1 MSGFG
6 LTVNPRT
13 GASAHPAEVQSAVV
27 QVGERGNCRA
37 WWGVRGGQ
45 ICAVGSKAVDSPA
58 GSAALVADSCNG
70 DSGGGLTATN
80 FDGREVG
87 VETGRVN

>member
-1 MSGFG
+1 M
-6 LTVNPRT
+6 
-13 GASAHPAEVQSAVV
+13 V
-27 QVGERGNCRA
+27 QVGEVEVIVYLYFSVLQVGERSNCRA

-45 ICAVGSKAVDSPA
+45 ICAVGSKAVDSPG

-70 DSGGGLTATN
+70 DSGGGLTAAN

-87 VETGRVN
+87 GETGRVN